1 MNHISMFHASEQGV
15 QMNHISEQGFICIIS
30 EQGFVES
37 LNLCLDDRIGLSGM
51 LVYHLLYLLLVFSG
65 ITSIFLSKLSLGI
78 KI

>member
-1 MNHISMFHASEQGV
+1 MMGSCPCGCRCH
-15 QMNHISEQGFICIIS
+15 
-30 EQGFVES
+30 VES

>member
-1 MNHISMFHASEQGV
+1 MMSEKERA
-15 QMNHISEQGFICIIS
+15 I
-30 EQGFVES
+30 VES